1 MEENNE
7 ERESQN
13 QNPLSEVDKIKNY
26 LQEENNKTNLVEY
39 ICKQSNSELQKL
51 KDLYLSSYGTELTKE
66 IENFLSGDIKS
77 LILGLMQTPVE
88 FDAEKIYSSMKGLGT
103 DEETLSEMIA
113 TRTSRQLLKIKEKY
127 PELYNETLEEAIKGD
142 TSKSYQ
148 KILIAMIQGQ
158 RSDNPYPDKEKMN
171 EIIEKLKDNDE
182 NNLLEDNF
190 ISTLVNCSYSE
201 ICTLCRLYE
210 KKYEKNILET
220 IKKVFNEDAY
230 NFTKILLEYITD
242 TGKYYAEKIHGFK
255 SKDLIRI
262 FVGQSEENMEDIRIR
277 YKELY
282 NIDLIDDIKNN
293 TKDEFQTAL
302 CILAQ
307 K

>member
-88 FDAEKIYSSMKGLGT
+88 FDAEKIYLSMKGLGT

-127 PELYNETLEEAIKGD
+127 PELYNETLEEALKGD

-148 KILIAMIQGQ
+148 KI
-158 RSDNPYPDKEKMN
+158 Y
-171 EIIEKLKDNDE
+171 
-182 NNLLEDNF
+182 
-190 ISTLVNCSYSE
+190 
-201 ICTLCRLYE
+201 
-210 KKYEKNILET
+210 
-220 IKKVFNEDAY
+220 
-230 NFTKILLEYITD
+230 
-242 TGKYYAEKIHGFK
+242 
-255 SKDLIRI
+255 
-262 FVGQSEENMEDIRIR
+262 
-277 YKELY
+277 
-282 NIDLIDDIKNN
+282 
-293 TKDEFQTAL
+293 
-302 CILAQ
+302 
-307 K
+307 